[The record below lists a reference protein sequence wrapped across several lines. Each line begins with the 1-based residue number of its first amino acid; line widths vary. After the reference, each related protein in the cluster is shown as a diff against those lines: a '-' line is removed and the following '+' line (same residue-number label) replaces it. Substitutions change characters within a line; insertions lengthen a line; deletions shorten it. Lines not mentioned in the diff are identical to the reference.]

1 MVARVLKKP
10 ATAAKKPATA
20 AKRPAGAGREAPPGM
35 SPREGPAADTVLGAL
50 AGYAGIEGFPKS
62 VLLTLRE
69 QGYYNLEDICNF
81 LSESQIN
88 EVRCWHTTS
97 WRRLQQES
105 TMSEHGDYYSLEATN
120 PYIFSK
126 DDESWAYVPFDN
138 TRATLNARL
147 AQ

>member
-20 AKRPAGAGREAPPGM
+20 AKRPAGEGREAPPGM
-35 SPREGPAADTVLGAL
+35 SPREGPAANTVLGAL

-81 LSESQIN
+81 LSESQLN
-88 EVRCWHTTS
+88 EVRRWH
-97 WRRLQQES
+97 ES
-105 TMSEHGDYYSLEATN
+105 TM
-120 PYIFSK
+120 YIFSK

-138 TRATLNARL
+138 ARATLNARL